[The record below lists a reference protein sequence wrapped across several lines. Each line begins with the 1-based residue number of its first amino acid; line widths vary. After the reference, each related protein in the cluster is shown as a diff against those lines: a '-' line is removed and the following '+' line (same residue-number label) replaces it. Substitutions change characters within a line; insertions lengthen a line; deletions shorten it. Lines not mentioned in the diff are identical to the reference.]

1 MKTKHRRKYKH
12 RTQKKFHK
20 IGGKKKW
27 QTAIKAAQDTL
38 KKTGSL
44 KKANLAL
51 KKQALFN
58 ARKLF
63 GSV

>member
-1 MKTKHRRKYKH
+1 MKTKNRRNKCRR
-12 RTQKKFHK
+12 RTQKKYNK
-20 IGGKKKW
+20 CGGKKW
-27 QTAIKAAQDTL
+27 TTAITAAQEAL

-44 KKANLAL
+44 KKANLVL

>member
-1 MKTKHRRKYKH
+1 MKTKHRRSKRGRK
-12 RTQKKFHK
+12 TQKKYHK
-20 IGGKKKW
+20 TSGKKW
-27 QTAIKAAQDTL
+27 QTAIEVAQDTL

>member
-1 MKTKHRRKYKH
+1 MKTKNRRNKH
-12 RTQKKFHK
+12 RNKTQKKYQK
-20 IGGKKKW
+20 AGKKW
-27 QTAIKAAQDTL
+27 QTALTVAKKTL
-38 KKTGSL
+38 EKTGSL
-44 KKANLAL
+44 EKAKIAL

>member
-1 MKTKHRRKYKH
+1 M
-12 RTQKKFHK
+12 
-20 IGGKKKW
+20 
-27 QTAIKAAQDTL
+27 TAIDAASKTL
-38 KKTGSL
+38 EKTGSIT
-44 KKANLAL
+44 AARESL